1 MSTGVGDK
9 DLPSDDKEPSMRTDD
24 VAQRIEYAVN
34 AKWTPE
40 QYKKVMSILRL
51 YRHASILSILD
62 RAAGDPGDTGK
73 GTSE

>member
-1 MSTGVGDK
+1 MGDNGLSK
-9 DLPSDDKEPSMRTDD
+9 DDKELSMRTDD

-34 AKWTPE
+34 AKWTSE

-51 YRHASILSILD
+51 YRHASILQILD

-73 GTSE
+73 GEASL